1 VVAAPTVVAPVYT
14 PVASQLVAIQP
25 SQDWFLKGGE
35 ITGGFISPEAQKDWP
50 EWMQALLGDRQ
61 GVSREELARAQFYRI
76 PDAFLPRAL
85 GVLERERIFTPDL
98 LQQVSAI
105 SYVADTGS
113 WKQARTSYQKAYLA
127 ANALPLGD
135 PATCSRL
142 LTQLSQAKEYAAA
155 RNAMLMSQ
163 YPVDPALRA
172 SYLRMIDMEEG
183 LLKATPDMVA
193 DHGLPA
199 AERLVALMNVPK
211 TATSP
216 ELVASLRG
224 SELFGNAVFTGL
236 GKGWITI
243 SDPMV
248 EEALQSEWRGEPEA
262 PWFLIQRTERL
273 SDLLWLQVVG
283 ALDAGNAEAA
293 KASATALLERYPES
307 FYSGH
312 ALYALSSLGAASA
325 GHLPRLKIP
334 SDVTLYNAGS
344 LAITAPG
351 TDWPTPFDDLAA
363 KGRYDLIVARAD
375 LVTQTQ
381 VFLKA
386 AAFAGQQDL
395 VSRYLSI
402 EKKCSEESLPLLY
415 PQSLLAVIDKMIQEE
430 GLGGQVE
437 PAFVISVIKCESLF
451 QPSASSSADAH
462 GLMQLLKP
470 TFGRMMGKQA
480 DIRDPLTNIRGGLR
494 YFKQI
499 IKTAGLD
506 GLPRDVRY
514 AYILAG
520 YHAGEGRAK
529 TWRIANETKL
539 ANTTDPTQKLLR
551 IEAIPIYSTRQYL
564 TRVLGDY
571 EIYRRLQGTR
581 ANF

>member
-35 ITGGFISPEAQKDWP
+35 ITGGFVSPEAQKDWP
-50 EWMQALLGDRQ
+50 EWMQALVGDRQ
-61 GVSREELARAQFYRI
+61 GVSREELVRAQFYRI

-85 GVLERERIFTPDL
+85 GALERERIFTPDL

-105 SYVADTGS
+105 SYVAGTGS
-113 WKQARTSYQKAYLA
+113 WKEARTSYQKAYLA

-163 YPVDPALRA
+163 YPVDSALRA

-193 DHGLPA
+193 DQSLPA

-216 ELVASLRG
+216 ELVTSLRG

-262 PWFLIQRTERL
+262 PWFLIQRTERI
-273 SDLLWLQVVG
+273 SDLLWLQVVD
-283 ALDAGNAEAA
+283 ALNVGNAEAA
-293 KASATALLERYPES
+293 KASATALLEKFPDSY
-307 FYSGH
+307 YSGH
-312 ALYALSSLGAASA
+312 ALYALSSLGVGSA
-325 GHLPRLKIP
+325 GHPPRLKIP
-334 SDVTLYNAGS
+334 SDVTLYNAET
-344 LAITAPG
+344 LATTAPG
-351 TDWPTPFDDLAA
+351 TDWPSPFDNLAA
-363 KGRYDLIVARAD
+363 KGRYDLILARAD
-375 LVTQTQ
+375 LATLPQ

-395 VSRYLSI
+395 VGRYLSI
-402 EKKCSEESLPLLY
+402 ERKCSGESLPLLY
-415 PQSLLAVIDKMIQEE
+415 PQSLLAVLDKVIQEE
-430 GLGGQVE
+430 GLSGQVE
-437 PAFVISVIKCESLF
+437 PAFALSVIKCESLF
-451 QPSASSSADAH
+451 QPSASSSADAF

-499 IKTAGLD
+499 IKTAGLE

-529 TWRIANETKL
+529 TWRIANEAKL
-539 ANTTDPTQKLLR
+539 ANATDPVQKLLR
-551 IEAIPIYSTRQYL
+551 VEAIPIYSTRQYL